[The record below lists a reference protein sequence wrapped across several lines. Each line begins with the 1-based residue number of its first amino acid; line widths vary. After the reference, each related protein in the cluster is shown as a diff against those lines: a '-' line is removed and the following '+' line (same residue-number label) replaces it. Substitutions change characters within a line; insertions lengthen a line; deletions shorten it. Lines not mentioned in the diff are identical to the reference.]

1 MKQNSYLPI
10 NQSSS
15 AFHIA
20 PAQGFFVNALGS
32 ENLNIT
38 EAMQSHQ
45 ETDSFLRL
53 TTRREI
59 ELTLTNGSDTR
70 YADIYYIEGATTGWD
85 NGYDSSIFGG
95 IANEFAIYTH
105 AVSNGSGRNLGI
117 QSLPNNNF
125 ENMIIPVGVNAESG
139 TNITINT
146 LTSNFPEGM
155 NIYLEDTQNNS
166 FTLLE
171 ADTNFNTTLEN
182 DLNGIGRFYLHTTS
196 SSLSTRDVGT
206 ISNLSI
212 YNPNREN
219 LRIVG
224 VQNGTA
230 IIQLYTIL
238 GKQVLS
244 RSFQGNGVNDISLPI
259 LTKGVYV
266 VKLATN
272 KGTANKKIIIQ

>member
-1 MKQNSYLPI
+1 
-10 NQSSS
+10 
-15 AFHIA
+15 
-20 PAQGFFVNALGS
+20 
-32 ENLNIT
+32 
-38 EAMQSHQ
+38 
-45 ETDSFLRL
+45 
-53 TTRREI
+53 
-59 ELTLTNGSDTR
+59 
-70 YADIYYIEGATTGWD
+70 
-85 NGYDSSIFGG
+85 
-95 IANEFAIYTH
+95 
-105 AVSNGSGRNLGI
+105 
-117 QSLPNNNF
+117 
-125 ENMIIPVGVNAESG
+125 MIIPVGVNAESG

-146 LTSNFPEGM
+146 ITSNFPEGM
-155 NIYLEDTQNNS
+155 NIYLEDTQNDS

-230 IIQLYTIL
+230 IIHLYTIL
-238 GKQVLS
+238 GKEVLS
-244 RSFQGNGVNDISLPI
+244 RSFQGNGINDISLPI